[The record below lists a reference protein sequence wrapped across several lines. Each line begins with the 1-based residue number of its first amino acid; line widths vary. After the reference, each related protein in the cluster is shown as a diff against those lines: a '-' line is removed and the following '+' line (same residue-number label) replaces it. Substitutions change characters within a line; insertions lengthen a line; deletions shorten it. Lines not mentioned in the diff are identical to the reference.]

1 MFVIELKFYVMSKT
15 KPLHYE
21 LCCKGA
27 EWLMKKPWA
36 NLKYVAVENSESY
49 KNETFVEVLEK
60 FEELGLNI
68 DF

>member
-1 MFVIELKFYVMSKT
+1 
-15 KPLHYE
+15 
-21 LCCKGA
+21 
-27 EWLMKKPWA
+27 MKKPWA

-60 FEELGLNI
+60 FEELGLNN